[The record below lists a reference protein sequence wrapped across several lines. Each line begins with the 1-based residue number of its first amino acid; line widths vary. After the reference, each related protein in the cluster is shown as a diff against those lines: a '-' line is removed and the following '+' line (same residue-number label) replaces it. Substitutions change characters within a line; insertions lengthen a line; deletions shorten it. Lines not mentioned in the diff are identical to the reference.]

1 MSDDHL
7 LPHPEQRKDE
17 KADGKRRGGRPK
29 KTEEEKQ
36 KHTVVVRFSA
46 AQFAQLESHTR
57 VKGQT
62 LAGVVKKWMA
72 QGTPVGLTAEQH
84 ANLRCLP
91 QISNDLRAIAE
102 LLKQQPGRDEQAKAE
117 ELVALQEQLGHL
129 LTSFQR

>member
-7 LPHPEQRKDE
+7 LPSPEQRQDE
-17 KADGKRRGGRPK
+17 KTLAKKKGGRPK
-29 KTEEEKQ
+29 KTEQEKQ
-36 KHTVVVRFSA
+36 KHVVVLRFSD

-72 QGTPVGLTAEQH
+72 QGTPIGLTAEQH
-84 ANLRCLP
+84 ACVRYLP
-91 QISNDLRAIAE
+91 GISNELKAIAALLKEQPDRDDKAQE
-102 LLKQQPGRDEQAKAE
+102 LLVLQQR
-117 ELVALQEQLGHL
+117 LGQL

>member
-7 LPHPEQRKDE
+7 LPHSEQRKEE
-17 KADGKRRGGRPK
+17 KADGKRKGGRPK

-36 KHTVVVRFSA
+36 KHVVVLRFSD

-62 LAGVVKKWMA
+62 LAGVVKKWMS
-72 QGTPVGLTAEQH
+72 QGTSVGLTAEQH
-84 ANLRCLP
+84 ACVRYLP
-91 QISNDLRAIAE
+91 GISNELKAIAA
-102 LLKQQPGRDEQAKAE
+102 LLKEQPDRDDQAEKLLLLQGRIGQ
-117 ELVALQEQLGHL
+117 L